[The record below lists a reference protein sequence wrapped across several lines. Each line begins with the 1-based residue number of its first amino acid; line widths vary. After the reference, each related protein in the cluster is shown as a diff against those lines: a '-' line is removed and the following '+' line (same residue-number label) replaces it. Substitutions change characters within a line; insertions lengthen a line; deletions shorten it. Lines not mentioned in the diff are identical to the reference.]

1 MNTAE
6 NDAPGAA
13 RGRARGT
20 LVKVLIVQAVAL
32 ALLGLLQILYT
43 P

>member
-1 MNTAE
+1 MTTAE
-6 NDAPGAA
+6 NEAPRRRG
-13 RGRARGT
+13 GRARDT

-32 ALLGLLQILYT
+32 ALLGLLQILFT

>member
-1 MNTAE
+1 MKRAE
-6 NDAPGAA
+6 NDAPDAEG
-13 RGRARGT
+13 GRARGT
-20 LVKVLIVQAVAL
+20 LAKVLMVQAVAL